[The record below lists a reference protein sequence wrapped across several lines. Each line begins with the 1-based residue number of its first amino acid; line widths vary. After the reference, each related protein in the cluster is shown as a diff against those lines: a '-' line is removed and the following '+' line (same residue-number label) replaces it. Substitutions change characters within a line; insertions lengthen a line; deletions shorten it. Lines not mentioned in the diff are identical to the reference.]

1 MTKKT
6 TTTKKPVAT
15 KKQTGTSGS
24 IIYDTIIVGGG
35 PAGLAA
41 AIAAKQNGLKNV
53 LILERDNRLGG
64 ILLQCI
70 HNGFGLHYFGEELT
84 GPEYANRF
92 VSQVEELGIESKVN
106 TMVLEIQRGDATG
119 STTTETAS
127 ATNKASSAAAPGST
141 TAPSLHRVIA
151 INSTDGLMLLQT
163 KTIIL
168 CMGCRERTRGALVI
182 PGTRPAGIFTA
193 GSAQR
198 FVNIDG
204 YLPGKKVVILGSGDI
219 GLIMAR
225 RLTLEGAEVKVVCEI
240 MNYSAGLARNLTQC
254 LENFDIP
261 LKLSTTI
268 IQIHGTDRVSG
279 VTIAKVDDHRK
290 PIPGTEEFIEC
301 DTVLLSV
308 GLIPENEVSIA
319 AGVALDS
326 ITSGPSVDQF
336 METSIPGIFA
346 CGNSVHVHDLV
357 DFVTEESL
365 LAGKSAAEY
374 CKNPSYT
381 AGNITVP
388 VLAGNRVRYAV
399 PQHLD
404 LMTGTTSEPTTKSSA
419 SSSSDDTIRIMFRS
433 TDVYRSVTAT
443 VYAGQQLLAQAKKRI
458 VRPGEMQ
465 TIELK
470 QSAVELLK
478 KSPQS
483 ITISI
488 EMPEDSID

>member
-6 TTTKKPVAT
+6 TTTKKTVAT
-15 KKQTGTSGS
+15 KKQIETSDNL
-24 IIYDTIIVGGG
+24 IYDTIIVGGG

-84 GPEYANRF
+84 GPEYAGRF
-92 VSQVEELGIESKVN
+92 VKQVEELGIENKVN
-106 TMVLEIQRGDATG
+106 TMVLEIQRGD
-119 STTTETAS
+119 ET
-127 ATNKASSAAAPGST
+127 
-141 TAPSLHRVIA
+141 HRVIA
-151 INSTDGLMLLQT
+151 INSTDGLMMLQT

-279 VTIAKVDDHRK
+279 VTIAKVDEHRK

-404 LMTGTTSEPTTKSSA
+404 LMTGTGPGPATKSSA
-419 SSSSDDTIRIMFRS
+419 SKQDSSSSADAIRIMFRS

-470 QSAVELLK
+470 PAAIEQLR